1 MQTHNEHIHQIK
13 NLSFKISII
22 KLANHHNED
31 PTKIFYQRMFIKI
44 VFWLVLIIY
53 IELS

>member
-1 MQTHNEHIHQIK
+1 MQTHNERIHQIK

-31 PTKIFYQRMFIKI
+31 PKKFFIKEC
-44 VFWLVLIIY
+44 LLK
-53 IELS
+53 